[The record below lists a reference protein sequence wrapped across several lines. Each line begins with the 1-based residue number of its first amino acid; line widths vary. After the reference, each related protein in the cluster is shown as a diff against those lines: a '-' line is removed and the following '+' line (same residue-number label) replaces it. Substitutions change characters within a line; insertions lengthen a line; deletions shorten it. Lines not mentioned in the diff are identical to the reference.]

1 VRRTVAAFLPGA
13 SGRGIL
19 AAVSYTPGPGSRL
32 PVPRGQRRLARRRAA
47 RRRGFLA
54 FVGVLVLF
62 ILVAAWAMGGQDG
75 GEQGQGNGEPTGP
88 TGAGNG
94 NGNGNGGGD
103 GGTSP
108 SPGGT
113 IVPGETPI
121 EHVVF
126 IVKENRTFNNYFA
139 TYPGA
144 EGATEGGTIRCTEDG
159 CEDGPVVQ
167 LTRGSDVY
175 EHDLT
180 HCFRCGLVAI
190 NDGKMNGFNWMNGVI
205 PTTAEKAP
213 LYGHDMSG
221 YSYLEREDIPNYWAY
236 ADRFVLADHFF
247 TSMYGPTLPE
257 HLYAVAAQ
265 ANGIVDNKS
274 TTDHEGSYC
283 DDPTEYATRFEPRLS
298 AGDLRRIM
306 QIEDAITENGDHAYE
321 LGNYWG
327 SVRLCFDIEVL
338 PDQLEEAGIP
348 WKYYANENAWM
359 NALQMIEHVRRGPMW
374 SKVRPPED
382 FVKDV
387 RRGDMPA
394 VSWIIPPESYNE
406 HPGGD
411 KSTCGGENWTVHQ
424 VNTIMKSEYWESTA
438 IVVVWDDF
446 GGFYD
451 PVVPPHYD
459 IMGLGPRTPALIISP
474 YTRTGDNPE
483 GGYVDKTVYEFSSV
497 LAFIEQLFGLEPMT
511 ERDANA
517 DPLSGAFDWES
528 PNFDTMMLDL
538 REDCPYGTSFS
549 QFRGSWPF
557 LRTIGSPFD

>member
-1 VRRTVAAFLPGA
+1 MTNPSVSA
-13 SGRGIL
+13 IL
-19 AAVSYTPGPGSRL
+19 AAVQYTPGPGSRL
-32 PVPRGQRRLARRRAA
+32 PVPRGRGRAARRAAA
-47 RRRGFLA
+47 RRRGFVA
-54 FVGVLVLF
+54 FLGVLVLF
-62 ILVAAWAMGGQDG
+62 IVVAAWAVGGDDAGEQAQGDG
-75 GEQGQGNGEPTGP
+75 GSNGQTDGNGTSDGD
-88 TGAGNG
+88 G
-94 NGNGNGGGD
+94 GNGGGPSS
-103 GGTSP
+103 SP
-108 SPGGT
+108 SPA

-159 CEDGPVVQ
+159 CEDGPVVRLKPAEDTQ
-167 LTRGSDVY
+167 P
-175 EHDLT
+175 HDLT

-205 PTTAEKAP
+205 PTDAEKAP

-221 YSYLEREDIPNYWAY
+221 YVYHDRDTIPNYWAY

-265 ANGIVDNKS
+265 SNFIVDNKS
-274 TTDHEGSYC
+274 TTDTPGNYC
-283 DDPTEYATRFEPRLS
+283 DDSTEYATRFEPKDARSDAERIMELE
-298 AGDLRRIM
+298 RRIAR
-306 QIEDAITENGDHAYE
+306 DDSSTYE

-327 SVRLCFDIEVL
+327 RVRLCFDIEVL
-338 PDQLEEAGIP
+338 PDQLEEAGIS

-359 NALQMIEHVRRGPMW
+359 NALQMIRHVRYSDMW
-374 SKVRPPED
+374 SKVEPPED
-382 FVKDV
+382 FVQDV
-387 RRGDMPA
+387 RRGAMPQ
-394 VSWIIPPESYNE
+394 VSWIIPSESYNE
-406 HPGGD
+406 HPGGG
-411 KSTCGGENWTVHQ
+411 KSVCAGENWTVHQ
-424 VNTIMKSEYWESTA
+424 VNTIMKSEYWESTL

-451 PVVPPHYD
+451 PVAPPQYD

-474 YTRTGDNPE
+474 YTRSGDNPD
-483 GGYVDKTVYEFSSV
+483 GGSVDETVYEFSSV

-511 ERDANA
+511 DRDAEAN
-517 DPLSGAFDWES
+517 PLLGA
-528 PNFDTMMLDL
+528 LDFENPRFKKLVLPL
-538 REDCPYGTSFS
+538 RDDCPYGTTFS
-549 QFRGSWPF
+549 HFRASWPF

>member
-1 VRRTVAAFLPGA
+1 M
-13 SGRGIL
+13 
-19 AAVSYTPGPGSRL
+19 
-32 PVPRGQRRLARRRAA
+32 
-47 RRRGFLA
+47 
-54 FVGVLVLF
+54 LF
-62 ILVAAWAMGGQDG
+62 IVVAAWAVGGDDAGEQAQGDG
-75 GEQGQGNGEPTGP
+75 GSNGQTDGNGTSDGD
-88 TGAGNG
+88 G
-94 NGNGNGGGD
+94 GNGGGP
-103 GGTSP
+103 SSAP
-108 SPGGT
+108 SPA

-167 LTRGSDVY
+167 LDKGPDVY

-190 NDGKMNGFNWMNGVI
+190 NEGKMNGYNWMNGVI
-205 PTTAEKAP
+205 PTDAEKAP

-221 YSYLEREDIPNYWAY
+221 YTYLDRDLVPNYWAY

-283 DDPTEYATRFEPRLS
+283 DDPTEYATRFEPHLS
-298 AGDLRRIM
+298 PGELRRIM
-306 QIEDAITENGDHAYE
+306 ELEDAITVNGDNAYE
-321 LGNYWG
+321 LGNYWD
-327 SVRLCFDIEVL
+327 SIRLCFDIEVL
-338 PDQLEEAGIP
+338 PDQLEQEGIS

-359 NALQMIEHVRRGPMW
+359 NALQMIDHVRYGDMW
-374 SKVRPPED
+374 SKVRPPTE
-382 FVKDV
+382 FVRDV
-387 RRGDMPA
+387 RRGEMPQ
-394 VSWIIPPESYNE
+394 VSWIIPDESYNE
-406 HPGGD
+406 HPGGG
-411 KSTCGGENWTVHQ
+411 KSTCAGENWTVHQ
-424 VNTIMKSEYWESTA
+424 VNTIMKSEYWESTVV
-438 IVVVWDDF
+438 VVVWDDF

-451 PVVPPHYD
+451 PVEPPHFD

-474 YTRTGDNPE
+474 YARQGDNPD
-483 GGYVDKTVYEFSSV
+483 GGSVDKTVYEFSSV

-511 ERDANA
+511 DRDAEAN
-517 DPLSGAFDWES
+517 PLLGA
-528 PNFDTMMLDL
+528 LDFENPRFKKLVLPL
-538 REDCPYGTSFS
+538 RDDCPYGTTLRHF
-549 QFRGSWPF
+549 GASWPL

>member
-1 VRRTVAAFLPGA
+1 MFT
-13 SGRGIL
+13 
-19 AAVSYTPGPGSRL
+19 
-32 PVPRGQRRLARRRAA
+32 
-47 RRRGFLA
+47 
-54 FVGVLVLF
+54 GVLVLF
-62 ILVAAWAMGGQDG
+62 IVVAAWAMGGGDAGERADDSRPGGQADG
-75 GEQGQGNGEPTGP
+75 
-88 TGAGNG
+88 
-94 NGNGNGGGD
+94 GNGGGGD
-103 GGTSP
+103 GDGANGGTASP
-108 SPGGT
+108 TPS

-144 EGATEGGTIRCTEDG
+144 EGATEGGTIRCSEDG

-167 LTRGSDVY
+167 LEQGPDVY

-205 PTTAEKAP
+205 PTDAEKAP

-221 YSYLEREDIPNYWAY
+221 YTYLERDQIPNYWAY

-283 DDPTEYATRFEPRLS
+283 DDPTEYATRFEPHLS
-298 AGDLRRIM
+298 DGELHRIM
-306 QIEDAITENGDHAYE
+306 RLENEITHNGDNAYE

-338 PDQLEEAGIP
+338 PDQLEDAGIS
-348 WKYYANENAWM
+348 WRYYANENAWM
-359 NALQMIEHVRRGPMW
+359 NALQMIEHVRYSDMW
-374 SKVRPPED
+374 SKVRPPEE
-382 FVKDV
+382 FVRDV
-387 RRGDMPA
+387 RQDEMPA

-406 HPGGD
+406 HPGGG
-411 KSTCGGENWTVHQ
+411 KSTCAGENWTVQQ
-424 VNTIMKSEYWESTA
+424 VNTIMKSPYWRSTVV
-438 IVVVWDDF
+438 VVVWDDF

-451 PVVPPHYD
+451 PVVPPHFD

-474 YTRTGDNPE
+474 FTRQGDNPD
-483 GGYVDKTVYEFSSV
+483 GGYVDETVYEFSSV
-497 LAFIEQLFGLEPMT
+497 LAFMEQVFGLEPMT
-511 ERDANA
+511 DRDAQAN
-517 DPLSGAFDWES
+517 PLLGALDLEN
-528 PNFDTMMLDL
+528 PNFDKLVLPL
-538 REDCPYGTSFS
+538 REDCPYGTSLA
-549 QFRGSWPF
+549 QFRAGWPF